1 MQVAITRTAAFAFV
15 LASFWSLASDSS
27 AQTAPAGQAIQWES
41 DLRAAHARAQQ
52 ENKHL
57 LLHFYSDNCVWCD
70 RLEAG
75 AFKSPQ
81 VIDAINQNYVALK
94 IHAGQNPSLAKTFRV
109 SSFPTDVIVT
119 TTGTAL
125 AHGTSPQSADRY
137 VALLAQHLP
146 QQATPQTPS
155 GPAESQTRLAQNVSQ
170 TDAAVSQNPYG
181 GPTKTMP
188 ATTDVAS
195 AAPSPTAPSPT
206 APSPTAPSPADA
218 TPAVSTPSAGPQ
230 VAAATPGTPA
240 MAVGHR
246 NAVASVEAD
255 ATEPVN
261 QPRTLAMDGYCAV
274 TLLEKNEWVEG
285 NPQFGVIHLGHLYL
299 FIDGG
304 AMQRFLAD
312 PEPFTPVLNGIDV
325 VRFFEEKRIV
335 QGKRDFGVRD
345 PENNR
350 MFFFADEAA
359 LIHFEDQHARY
370 TEAAISV
377 TRKAAAEANPRR

>member
-1 MQVAITRTAAFAFV
+1 MRLALAPFAALAFV
-15 LASFWSLASDSS
+15 LASCWSMAGNSF
-27 AQTAPAGQAIQWES
+27 AQAPQTGQVIQWES

-81 VIDAINQNYVALK
+81 VIDSINQNYVALK

-119 TTGTAL
+119 TQGTAL
-125 AHGTSPQSADRY
+125 AHGTSPQAPDRY
-137 VALLAQHLP
+137 IAMLAQHLP
-146 QQATPQTPS
+146 PQQTAPPTQPAPTQPQTM
-155 GPAESQTRLAQNVSQ
+155 LAQNVSP
-170 TDAAVSQNPYG
+170 TTPAVSQNPYG
-181 GPTKTMP
+181 NPVA
-188 ATTDVAS
+188 ATS
-195 AAPSPTAPSPT
+195 AATVVPTGI
-206 APSPTAPSPADA
+206 
-218 TPAVSTPSAGPQ
+218 PAVA
-230 VAAATPGTPA
+230 VAHRSEVKTAEAATEESEDST
-240 MAVGHR
+240 
-246 NAVASVEAD
+246 D
-255 ATEPVN
+255 
-261 QPRTLAMDGYCAV
+261 QPRTLAMDGYCSV

-285 NPQFGVIHLGHLYL
+285 NPKFGVIHLGHLYL
-299 FIDGG
+299 FVDAD
-304 AMQRFLAD
+304 AMQRFLSE

-345 PENNR
+345 PDHNR

-359 LIHFEDQHARY
+359 LIHFENQHARY

-377 TRKAAAEANPRR
+377 TRQAAAEANPRR

>member
-1 MQVAITRTAAFAFV
+1 MRLALAPSAAFAFV
-15 LASFWSLASDSS
+15 LASCWSLAGDSF
-27 AQTAPAGQAIQWES
+27 AQTPQSGGAIQWES

-75 AFKSPQ
+75 AFKAPQ
-81 VIDAINQNYVALK
+81 VIDAINQDYVALK

-119 TTGTAL
+119 TQGTAL
-125 AHGTSPQSADRY
+125 AHGTSPQAPDRY
-137 VALLAQHLP
+137 IAMLAQHLP
-146 QQATPQTPS
+146 PPTQPPTQPQTM
-155 GPAESQTRLAQNVSQ
+155 LAQNVSP
-170 TDAAVSQNPYG
+170 THPAVSQNPYG
-181 GPTKTMP
+181 DPT
-188 ATTDVAS
+188 VAS
-195 AAPSPTAPSPT
+195 AATKQPATASPTDPVAPP
-206 APSPTAPSPADA
+206 
-218 TPAVSTPSAGPQ
+218 
-230 VAAATPGTPA
+230 AAAKGIA
-240 MAVGHR
+240 
-246 NAVASVEAD
+246 AVAVAHRGEAKAAGQSPEA
-255 ATEPVN
+255 ATAESPD

-274 TLLEKNEWVEG
+274 TLLEKNDWAEG
-285 NPQFGVIHLGHLYL
+285 NPKFGVIHLGHLYL
-299 FIDGG
+299 FVDGD
-304 AMQRFLAD
+304 AMQRFLSN

-345 PENNR
+345 PDHNR

-359 LIHFEDQHARY
+359 LIHFENQHARY

-377 TRKAAAEANPRR
+377 TRQAAAEANPRR

>member
-1 MQVAITRTAAFAFV
+1 MQVAIARTTAFAFV
-15 LASFWSLASDSS
+15 LASLWSLSNDSL
-27 AQTAPAGQAIQWES
+27 AQTTPAGQTIQWES
-41 DLRAAHARAQQ
+41 DLRAAHTRAQQ

-81 VIDAINQNYVALK
+81 VIDSINQNYVALK

-119 TTGTAL
+119 TAGTAL
-125 AHGTSPQSADRY
+125 AHGTSPQAADRY
-137 VALLAQHLP
+137 VAMLAQHLP
-146 QQATPQTPS
+146 QQPATQTP
-155 GPAESQTRLAQNVSQ
+155 PATQSPADSVESQTMLAQNVSP
-170 TDAAVSQNPYG
+170 TRTAVSQNPYG
-181 GPTKTMP
+181 GPAMTPTATEV
-188 ATTDVAS
+188 ATT
-195 AAPSPTAPSPT
+195 APAN
-206 APSPTAPSPADA
+206 A
-218 TPAVSTPSAGPQ
+218 AVSTPTDPQ
-230 VAAATPGTPA
+230 VPSTAPGTPA

-246 NAVASVEAD
+246 NTVTAPEAES
-255 ATEPVN
+255 TPPVD

-285 NPQFGVIHLGHLYL
+285 DPQFGVIHLGNLYL
-299 FIDGG
+299 FVDGD
-304 AMQRFLAD
+304 AMQRFLAE
-312 PEPFTPVLNGIDV
+312 PEPYTPVLNGIDV

-345 PENNR
+345 PDHNR

-359 LIHFEDQHARY
+359 LIHFENQHARY

-377 TRKAAAEANPRR
+377 TRQAAAEANPRR

>member
-1 MQVAITRTAAFAFV
+1 MRLALAPSVAFAFV
-15 LASFWSLASDSS
+15 LASCWSLASDSF
-27 AQTAPAGQAIQWES
+27 AQTSQSGQAIQWES

-75 AFKSPQ
+75 AFKAPQ

-119 TTGTAL
+119 TQGTAL
-125 AHGTSPQSADRY
+125 AHGTSPQAPQSYIAM
-137 VALLAQHLP
+137 LAQHLP
-146 QQATPQTPS
+146 SPTEPAQSQPQTM
-155 GPAESQTRLAQNVSQ
+155 LAQNVSP
-170 TDAAVSQNPYG
+170 TNPAVSQNPYG
-181 GPTKTMP
+181 SATAATA
-188 ATTDVAS
+188 ATTQ
-195 AAPSPTAPSPT
+195 TAT
-206 APSPTAPSPADA
+206 A
-218 TPAVSTPSAGPQ
+218 TPAPTAV
-230 VAAATPGTPA
+230 AATPTDPGMTPA
-240 MAVGHR
+240 ASKGIPAVAVGHR
-246 NAVASVEAD
+246 SEVKTAGQTPEVVTDESAETPD
-255 ATEPVN
+255 

-274 TLLEKNEWVEG
+274 TLLEKNEWAEG
-285 NPQFGVIHLGHLYL
+285 NPKFGVIHLGQLYL
-299 FIDGG
+299 FVDGD
-304 AMQRFLAD
+304 AMQRFLGN

-345 PENNR
+345 PDHNR

-377 TRKAAAEANPRR
+377 TRRAAADANPRR

>member
-15 LASFWSLASDSS
+15 LASFWSLSSDSL
-27 AQTAPAGQAIQWES
+27 AQTAPAGQTIQWES
-41 DLRAAHARAQQ
+41 DLRAAHGRAQQ

-146 QQATPQTPS
+146 QQATPQQATPQQATPQTPS
-155 GPAESQTRLAQNVSQ
+155 GPAESQTMLAKNVSQ
-170 TDAAVSQNPYG
+170 ADAAVSQNPYG
-181 GPTKTMP
+181 NPTMTTP
-188 ATTDVAS
+188 AATDVAS
-195 AAPSPTAPSPT
+195 AAPSPA
-206 APSPTAPSPADA
+206 APSPAA
-218 TPAVSTPSAGPQ
+218 AIPAVSTPSAGPQ

-240 MAVGHR
+240 MTVGHR

-255 ATEPVN
+255 TAEPVN

-274 TLLEKNEWVEG
+274 TLLERNEWVEG

-299 FIDGG
+299 FVDGD

-377 TRKAAAEANPRR
+377 TRRAAAEANPRR

>member
-1 MQVAITRTAAFAFV
+1 MRLATAPSATFAFV
-15 LASFWSLASDSS
+15 LASLWFIPSNCF
-27 AQTAPAGQAIQWES
+27 AQTAPAGQVIQWES
-41 DLRAAHARAQQ
+41 DLKAAHARAQQ

-75 AFKSPQ
+75 AFKTPQ
-81 VIDAINQNYVALK
+81 VIEAINQNYVALK

-119 TTGTAL
+119 TQGTAL
-125 AHGTSPQSADRY
+125 AHGTSPQAADRY
-137 VALLAQHLP
+137 IAMLAQHLP
-146 QQATPQTPS
+146 KQVAPQ
-155 GPAESQTRLAQNVSQ
+155 AESDTTKLAQNVSP
-170 TDAAVSQNPYG
+170 TTPAVSQNPYG
-181 GPTKTMP
+181 GQAMTMP
-188 ATTDVAS
+188 PATDVATATQPPTAS
-195 AAPSPTAPSPT
+195 QTPVVSTETAVAATPSPSTG
-206 APSPTAPSPADA
+206 
-218 TPAVSTPSAGPQ
+218 TPAV
-230 VAAATPGTPA
+230 
-240 MAVGHR
+240 AVSHR
-246 NAVASVEAD
+246 SEVP
-255 ATEPVN
+255 ATEASPAN

-285 NPQFGVIHLGHLYL
+285 NPKFGVIHLGHLYL
-299 FIDGG
+299 FVDAD
-304 AMQRFLAD
+304 AMQRFLAE

-345 PENNR
+345 PDHNR

-377 TRKAAAEANPRR
+377 TRQAAAEANPRR

>member
-1 MQVAITRTAAFAFV
+1 MRLALAPSAAFAFV
-15 LASFWSLASDSS
+15 LASCWSLADDSFAETPQS
-27 AQTAPAGQAIQWES
+27 GGAIRWES

-75 AFKSPQ
+75 AFKAPP

-119 TTGTAL
+119 TQGTAL
-125 AHGTSPQSADRY
+125 AHGTSPQAADRY
-137 VALLAQHLP
+137 IAMLAQYLP
-146 QQATPQTPS
+146 PQT
-155 GPAESQTRLAQNVSQ
+155 QTPPQAMLAQNVSP
-170 TDAAVSQNPYG
+170 TNSAVSQNPYG
-181 GPTKTMP
+181 GSAPDT
-188 ATTDVAS
+188 S
-195 AAPSPTAPSPT
+195 AAMTTQPVS
-206 APSPTAPSPADA
+206 A
-218 TPAVSTPSAGPQ
+218 TPAPTTLAASS
-230 VAAATPGTPA
+230 VAPVTAPATSKDIPA
-240 MAVGHR
+240 VAVGHR
-246 NAVASVEAD
+246 GQSKTAEHSIEESAD
-255 ATEPVN
+255 SLD
-261 QPRTLAMDGYCAV
+261 QPRTLSMDGYCAV

-285 NPQFGVIHLGHLYL
+285 NPKFGVIHLGHLYL
-299 FIDGG
+299 FISGD

-312 PEPFTPVLNGIDV
+312 PEPFTPVLSGIDV

-345 PENNR
+345 PDHNR

-359 LIHFEDQHARY
+359 LVHFENQHARY

-377 TRKAAAEANPRR
+377 TRQAAAEANPRR

>member
-1 MQVAITRTAAFAFV
+1 MRLAIARSTAFAFA
-15 LASFWSLASDSS
+15 LASFWSLSSECLAQPAASE
-27 AQTAPAGQAIQWES
+27 QTIQWES

-81 VIDAINQNYVALK
+81 VIDSINQNFIALK

-119 TTGTAL
+119 TQGTAL
-125 AHGTSPQSADRY
+125 AHGTSPQAADRY
-137 VALLAQHLP
+137 VAMLAQHLP
-146 QQATPQTPS
+146 QQAAPQAEPTPTQP
-155 GPAESQTRLAQNVSQ
+155 PAMLAQNVSPA
-170 TDAAVSQNPYG
+170 TPAVSQNPYG
-181 GPTKTMP
+181 GQALTLPAASDI
-188 ATTDVAS
+188 ATTPTPVATAPVDDVATTT
-195 AAPSPTAPSPT
+195 SPIA
-206 APSPTAPSPADA
+206 
-218 TPAVSTPSAGPQ
+218 AVSPRPS
-230 VAAATPGTPA
+230 GTPA
-240 MAVGHR
+240 MAVAHR
-246 NAVASVEAD
+246 SGVATTEEAP
-255 ATEPVN
+255 AE

-274 TLLEKNEWVEG
+274 TLLEKNEWIEG
-285 NPQFGVIHLGHLYL
+285 NPKFGVIHLGHLYL
-299 FIDGG
+299 FVDGD

-345 PENNR
+345 PDNNR

-359 LIHFEDQHARY
+359 LIHFENQHARY

-377 TRKAAAEANPRR
+377 TRQAAAEANPRR

>member
-1 MQVAITRTAAFAFV
+1 MRLALAKTIAFALV
-15 LASFWSLASDSS
+15 LTTCWSLASESF
-27 AQTAPAGQAIQWES
+27 AQTQPSGQAIQWES

-81 VIDAINQNYVALK
+81 VIDSINRNYVALK

-119 TTGTAL
+119 TEGTAL
-125 AHGTSPQSADRY
+125 AHGTSPQAPDRY
-137 VALLAQHLP
+137 IAMLAQHLP
-146 QQATPQTPS
+146 QPAAPQAQPQTP
-155 GPAESQTRLAQNVSQ
+155 PQTMLAQNVSP
-170 TDAAVSQNPYG
+170 TNPAVSQNPYG
-181 GPTKTMP
+181 TAAP
-188 ATTDVAS
+188 ATSPSPAPMEAKQETTAVAT
-195 AAPSPTAPSPT
+195 APTAPTT
-206 APSPTAPSPADA
+206 APAASQGI
-218 TPAVSTPSAGPQ
+218 PAVTVAHRSGVDANDKPAEGSMAQSDDSA
-230 VAAATPGTPA
+230 
-240 MAVGHR
+240 
-246 NAVASVEAD
+246 D
-255 ATEPVN
+255 

-274 TLLEKNEWVEG
+274 TLLEKNEWLEG
-285 NPQFGVIHLGHLYL
+285 NPKFGVIHLGHLYL
-299 FIDGG
+299 FVDGD

-345 PENNR
+345 PDHNR

-359 LIHFEDQHARY
+359 LIHFENQHARY

-377 TRKAAAEANPRR
+377 TRQAAAEANPRR